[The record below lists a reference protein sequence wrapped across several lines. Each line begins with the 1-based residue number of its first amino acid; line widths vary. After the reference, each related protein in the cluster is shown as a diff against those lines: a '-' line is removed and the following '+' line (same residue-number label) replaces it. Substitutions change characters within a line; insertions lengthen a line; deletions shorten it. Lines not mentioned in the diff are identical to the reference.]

1 MEMKTNKRSSFF
13 YGWVIIAVS
22 VITGMLVYGVRYS
35 FSIFFPEIL
44 NEFGWS
50 RGSTALMMSINVLVY
65 GLMAPAV
72 GTLSDRW
79 KPKIMMS
86 AGVVLLA
93 LAMVGCSFAR
103 QLWHFYIFFGVIAP
117 VGTALCAWPIL
128 SPALMNWFATRR
140 GLVMGI
146 GQAGG
151 GLSFV
156 YGLMAEYLILC
167 LGWRYA
173 YLALAFILISIL
185 LPLHHFVFH
194 YHPESKGLK
203 AYGSNDLKSD
213 KVVEDS
219 VLSRNWTVP
228 LMLRTYQLWLL
239 ILTYFLFWGVSCFLV
254 LAHQIKYA
262 EDAGYSAV
270 FAVSIFA
277 LYGVAVLL
285 GQLSGVMSDRIGRE
299 KTMALSAVAAL
310 VGLFS
315 LIAVRDT
322 SHPWLLYIYALGF
335 GYGAGLFTAVIN
347 AGAADIFHGKHF
359 GLASGMLLTGMGLGG
374 AIGPWLGGYL
384 YDITGSYDYAL
395 ILCMACTV
403 LGFVSY
409 WFAAPRSADK
419 LHARRLKS
427 QTEKV
432 LF

>member
-1 MEMKTNKRSSFF
+1 MEMKTNKHSSFF

-72 GTLSDRW
+72 GTLSNRW

-86 AGVVLLA
+86 TGVVLLA

-167 LGWRYA
+167 LGWRFA

-185 LPLHHFVFH
+185 LPLHHFIFH

-203 AYGSNDLKSD
+203 AYGSNDLKSE
-213 KVVEDS
+213 KAMEDS

-239 ILTYFLFWGVSCFLV
+239 ILSYFLFWGVSCFLV

-270 FAVSIFA
+270 FAVSVFA
-277 LYGVAVLL
+277 LYGVAMLL

-335 GYGAGLFTAVIN
+335 GYGAGLFTAIIN
-347 AGAADIFHGKHF
+347 AGAADIFYGKHF
-359 GLASGMLLTGMGLGG
+359 GLASGMLLTGVGLGG

-395 ILCMACTV
+395 ILSMACIV

-409 WFAAPRSADK
+409 WFAAPRNADK
-419 LHARRLKS
+419 LYARRLKS
-427 QTEKV
+427 HTEKV